1 MDSYRIIVTPDAK
14 ADITELRDYI
24 ANVLLSPKT
33 ARSYIQNLRKEI
45 GKLSEMPTRI
55 KLIDDEP
62 WHSRGVRKFIVRN
75 FLVYFR
81 VEEDKNMNTIQ
92 DLYYGRISPYEM
104 SISTAPEYQKLKAL
118 ADKNE
123 DLLRESLSDEQK
135 ELLDKL
141 IESVTDISSIS
152 ERDMF
157 IAGFRLGM
165 KLMIDVMKDE

>member
-1 MDSYRIIVTPDAK
+1 MVFVCSKKGQVK
-14 ADITELRDYI
+14 
-24 ANVLLSPKT
+24 
-33 ARSYIQNLRKEI
+33 Q
-45 GKLSEMPTRI
+45 
-55 KLIDDEP
+55 
-62 WHSRGVRKFIVRN
+62 
-75 FLVYFR
+75 
-81 VEEDKNMNTIQ
+81 MNTIQ

-118 ADKNE
+118 ANRNE

-141 IESVTDISSIS
+141 TECITDISSIS

-157 IAGFRLGM
+157 IVGFRLGM

>member
-1 MDSYRIIVTPDAK
+1 MTSSV
-14 ADITELRDYI
+14 
-24 ANVLLSPKT
+24 VFVC
-33 ARSYIQNLRKEI
+33 
-45 GKLSEMPTRI
+45 SE
-55 KLIDDEP
+55 K
-62 WHSRGVRKFIVRN
+62 GQVKQ
-75 FLVYFR
+75 
-81 VEEDKNMNTIQ
+81 MNTIQ

-118 ADKNE
+118 SDKNE

-141 IESVTDISSIS
+141 IESFTDISSIS

-157 IAGFRLGM
+157 ITGFQLGV

>member
-1 MDSYRIIVTPDAK
+1 MTSYV
-14 ADITELRDYI
+14 
-24 ANVLLSPKT
+24 VFVC
-33 ARSYIQNLRKEI
+33 
-45 GKLSEMPTRI
+45 SE
-55 KLIDDEP
+55 K
-62 WHSRGVRKFIVRN
+62 G
-75 FLVYFR
+75 LV
-81 VEEDKNMNTIQ
+81 KQMSAIQ

-123 DLLRESLSDEQK
+123 DLLRETLFDEQK

-141 IESVTDISSIS
+141 TECITDISSIS

-157 IAGFRLGM
+157 IAGFRLGA

>member
-1 MDSYRIIVTPDAK
+1 MTYSM
-14 ADITELRDYI
+14 
-24 ANVLLSPKT
+24 VLVCSEK
-33 ARSYIQNLRKEI
+33 
-45 GKLSEMPTRI
+45 GKV
-55 KLIDDEP
+55 KQ
-62 WHSRGVRKFIVRN
+62 
-75 FLVYFR
+75 
-81 VEEDKNMNTIQ
+81 MNTIQ

-123 DLLRESLSDEQK
+123 DWLRTTLSDEQK

-141 IESVTDISSIS
+141 IECITDISSIS

-157 IAGFRLGM
+157 ITGFRLGV